1 MTKDNKLILKNLK
14 KFEKSDKWKEV
25 LKYCKNME
33 ESITRDIKVNFISEW
48 DERYILK
55 YCLDDLEIAK
65 MEVLQEVADLVW
77 EVEVWAKEFKEFLT
91 DMANAKE
98 WNVLHS
104 YITQWG
110 FSPSEKKFTQK
121 DKNIVALWEYRILC
135 AEQNRLTALIGS
147 LEDKKPKEIEWVYE

>member
-1 MTKDNKLILKNLK
+1 
-14 KFEKSDKWKEV
+14 V